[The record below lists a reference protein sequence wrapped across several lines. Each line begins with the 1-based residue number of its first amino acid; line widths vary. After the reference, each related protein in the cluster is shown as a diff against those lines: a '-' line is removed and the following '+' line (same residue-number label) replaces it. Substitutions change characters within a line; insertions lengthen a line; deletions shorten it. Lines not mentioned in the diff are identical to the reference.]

1 MVLWKNYLQYIF
13 YFLILILNSCISFER
28 GIHSKLYFSSANIAV
43 YKLEESPF
51 GISNLTTSPKIQI
64 EEKLIQSI
72 FSTIR
77 KEKSITTVIGKEALW
92 EFETVLEIT
101 PVIRDILKEENKGKT
116 FFFVVKEEDNLSPYS
131 RIFRTTFYLNRDG
144 NILQMVFGEVNNNIN
159 FGTQFSF
166 QDWANPN
173 FFKLVCDKKKVIL
186 LEGNLASSFQFK
198 KDSSCGDN
206 NVLSKQ
212 DLDSKLESLTNY
224 KWILV
229 DLEKA
234 EILSKE
240 KNSQGEKEDNKT
252 RKSREMRLKELK
264 DLYKKGLINEDDY
277 EMKKAEVLG
286 EL

>member
-1 MVLWKNYLQYIF
+1 MTLWKNYLQYIF
-13 YFLILILNSCISFER
+13 CFLILNSCISFER

-43 YKLEESPF
+43 YKLEESPIF
-51 GISNLTTSPKIQI
+51 ISSLDTSPRIQV

-72 FSTIR
+72 FFTIR
-77 KEKSITTVIGKEALW
+77 KEKSVMTVRGKESLW
-92 EFETVLEIT
+92 APVTVLEIA
-101 PVIRDILKEENKGKT
+101 PVIKDILNELNKGKT
-116 FFFVVKEEDNLSPYS
+116 FFLVVKEEDNLSPYS
-131 RIFRTTFYLNRDG
+131 RIIRTTFYLNRDG
-144 NILQMVFGEVNNNIN
+144 NILQMIFGEVDNNIN

-186 LEGNLASSFQFK
+186 FEGNLASSFQFK
-198 KDSSCGDN
+198 KDSSCADN
-206 NVLSKQ
+206 NALSKQ

-234 EILSKE
+234 GILSKE
-240 KNSQGEKEDNKT
+240 KNSQGEKGDSKT

-264 DLYKKGLINEDDY
+264 DLYQKGLINEDDY

>member
-13 YFLILILNSCISFER
+13 YFLIVILNSCISFER
-28 GIHSKLYFSSANIAV
+28 GI

-131 RIFRTTFYLNRDG
+131 RI
-144 NILQMVFGEVNNNIN
+144 
-159 FGTQFSF
+159 S
-166 QDWANPN
+166 
-173 FFKLVCDKKKVIL
+173 
-186 LEGNLASSFQFK
+186 
-198 KDSSCGDN
+198 
-206 NVLSKQ
+206 
-212 DLDSKLESLTNY
+212 
-224 KWILV
+224 
-229 DLEKA
+229 
-234 EILSKE
+234 
-240 KNSQGEKEDNKT
+240 
-252 RKSREMRLKELK
+252 
-264 DLYKKGLINEDDY
+264 GL
-277 EMKKAEVLG
+277 G
-286 EL
+286 